1 MICCWKEVGMNR
13 KSFLDELKVLLCVN
27 LEPSEVK
34 SAYQYY
40 SELFDE
46 EDEDALIS
54 RLGSPQSA
62 VDGILEGRGSAG
74 HTIRGGMSA
83 LFLSLRVRGYRFKAV
98 LWILIMLFVLLCE
111 LLVASVII
119 LDLYAVLTFRYIWKL
134 WVLRDLSALSFCVL
148 LIVITVRHMPYAV
161 FRRRKKNE

>member
-13 KSFLDELKVLLCVN
+13 KSFLDELKVLLRVN

-54 RLGSPQSA
+54 RLGS
-62 VDGILEGRGSAG
+62 LRGQLTG
-74 HTIRGGMSA
+74 
-83 LFLSLRVRGYRFKAV
+83 FLRTGEV
-98 LWILIMLFVLLCE
+98 
-111 LLVASVII
+111 
-119 LDLYAVLTFRYIWKL
+119 
-134 WVLRDLSALSFCVL
+134 
-148 LIVITVRHMPYAV
+148 
-161 FRRRKKNE
+161 

>member
-1 MICCWKEVGMNR
+1 MNR
-13 KSFLDELKVLLCVN
+13 KSFLDELKVLLRVN

-54 RLGSPQSA
+54 RLGSPQRA
-62 VDGILEGRGSAG
+62 VDGILEDRGSAG

-83 LFLSLRVRGYRFKAV
+83 LFLSLKVSGYRFKAV
-98 LWILIMLFVLLCE
+98 LWILIMLFVLL
-111 LLVASVII
+111 
-119 LDLYAVLTFRYIWKL
+119 
-134 WVLRDLSALSFCVL
+134 
-148 LIVITVRHMPYAV
+148 
-161 FRRRKKNE
+161 